1 MMPPTKT
8 TWTLHP
14 GQRLRIPPRT
24 LPTELAIVVAA
35 DGHVEI
41 SAVDGVF
48 RRHKTSGTV
57 ELSFPR
63 DMFHVNQA
71 GRSRAGAKGEET
83 AASGPLSV

>member
-1 MMPPTKT
+1 MPPTIT

-14 GQRLRIPPRT
+14 GQRLKIPPRT
-24 LPTELAIVVAA
+24 METELAIVVAA

-48 RRHKTSGTV
+48 RRHKKSGTV

-63 DMFHVNQA
+63 DMFQTNGPPPAPTAQMQA
-71 GRSRAGAKGEET
+71 GRT
-83 AASGPLSV
+83 